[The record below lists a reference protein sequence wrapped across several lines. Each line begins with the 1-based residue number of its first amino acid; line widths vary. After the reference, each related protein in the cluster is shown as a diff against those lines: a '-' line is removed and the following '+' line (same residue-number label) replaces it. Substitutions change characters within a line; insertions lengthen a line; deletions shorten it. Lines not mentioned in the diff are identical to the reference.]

1 MAPQTPVSV
10 TVVLASV
17 AVATWVAGLTVWVR

>member
-1 MAPQTPVSV
+1 MALQTPVCV
-10 TVVLASV
+10 TVVLAIV